1 MFSTIPY
8 DEYEL
13 NLLSNCQLCPR
24 KCGVNRLKG
33 EKGFCNTGADI
44 NISLVCN
51 HKGEEPSIS
60 GEKGV
65 CNVFFAHCNLQCVY
79 CQNKQISN
87 NKKEIKNS
95 YADFETLI
103 KEIKN
108 ILKESENVL
117 GFVSPSHSIPLMRAI
132 IRTLHSQDI
141 YPKII
146 YNTNA
151 YDNPDI
157 LRDLENIIDIY
168 LPDYKYSDNLLAKE
182 LSLAEN
188 YPEVALKAI
197 EEMYRQKGKKG
208 VIVRHLILPKQI
220 NNSKKALWN
229 LSDIS
234 FNLNIS
240 LMSQY
245 TPCEKYKQ
253 EYLNQ
258 YLTEKE
264 YQEVCDYF
272 YEIGLSQGFFQELCS
287 QNNLVPD
294 FDSNSWS

>member
-24 KCGVNRLKG
+24 KCGVNRLKS

-103 KEIKN
+103 K
-108 ILKESENVL
+108 VL
-117 GFVSPSHSIPLMRAI
+117 C
-132 IRTLHSQDI
+132 DI
-141 YPKII
+141 
-146 YNTNA
+146 
-151 YDNPDI
+151 
-157 LRDLENIIDIY
+157 
-168 LPDYKYSDNLLAKE
+168 
-182 LSLAEN
+182 
-188 YPEVALKAI
+188 
-197 EEMYRQKGKKG
+197 G
-208 VIVRHLILPKQI
+208 
-220 NNSKKALWN
+220 
-229 LSDIS
+229 
-234 FNLNIS
+234 
-240 LMSQY
+240 
-245 TPCEKYKQ
+245 
-253 EYLNQ
+253 
-258 YLTEKE
+258 
-264 YQEVCDYF
+264 
-272 YEIGLSQGFFQELCS
+272 
-287 QNNLVPD
+287 
-294 FDSNSWS
+294 DSSR